1 MRRCLFTTITLAH
14 LACLACIAQA
24 EPLIP
29 DRCFVNGDLDCE
41 RPECHDICF
50 TPPTPGYERLPFKP
64 PPSGLRNPDGEEAE
78 RILAGPRLQVPFKED
93 IAPANAA
100 QIADPKLVPPKNAV
114 SCDPQ
119 NSEEMYDILRGK
131 AFAKKWI
138 EVTNDRIKHHIFD
151 EIDNYQQLHDNENLY
166 DLFTFKQLEAAC
178 YRVEDQCIKNG
189 DKDIKLK
196 RHEAF
201 STYASIRNHRDRYY
215 NSLLDCLK
223 HPKCTQ
229 PSYTYSVECLSSECR
244 SDFQMNLIKEDLK
257 RYQDKFAKQV
267 EELKAMQCSK

>member
-78 RILAGPRLQVPFKED
+78 RILAGPRLQVPFKEAD
-93 IAPANAA
+93 TPAKSA
-100 QIADPKLVPPKNAV
+100 QIQDDKPAPKQLAS

-119 NSEEMYDILRGK
+119 NSEEMYDILRKK

-138 EVTNDRIKHHIFD
+138 EVTNDRIKHHVFD
-151 EIDNYQQLHDNENLY
+151 EIDNYKQLQDNENLY

-178 YRVEDQCIKNG
+178 YTVEKQCVQDG

-201 STYASIRNHRDRYY
+201 MTYVSIQTNRERYY
-215 NSLLDCLK
+215 RSLLDCIK
-223 HPKCTQ
+223 HPNCSN
-229 PSYTYSVECLSSECR
+229 PFNTYSTECLSSECL
-244 SDFQMNLIKEDLK
+244 SDFQMNLIKEDIK